1 MGPAPFLPSPLA
13 PPFASSCVCLQA
25 NTAGGDDG
33 DDWAFTPT
41 SKLPDAE
48 RFRGVEPLKMT
59 CRTCRQQ
66 ADFQGVFAWDRKKP
80 VNGPADLRVRK
91 IMDTRGGGGGGGSGG
106 LAGGSRGERG
116 WRLGWVWWRQEGAGR
131 IGSTSVMLL
140 R

>member
-1 MGPAPFLPSPLA
+1 MTPAPFVFLRSQTNP
-13 PPFASSCVCLQA
+13 
-25 NTAGGDDG
+25 AGGDDG

-80 VNGPADLRVRK
+80 VNGPADLRVRTK
-91 IMDTRGGGGGGGSGG
+91 NGH
-106 LAGGSRGERG
+106 
-116 WRLGWVWWRQEGAGR
+116 AGR
-131 IGSTSVMLL
+131 RRRQRRPGWW
-140 R
+140 